1 MTKRLAEGAKG
12 LYLLWGRA
20 SWGRS
25 TCPELPLGP
34 NRGGSRPLPP
44 APGPASLP
52 AIRIQAFSRSS
63 QLCKFSV
70 SSWWETSC
78 ISLARAQQPESRALG
93 VSRISLWSGW
103 HEPTSSAFCVSS
115 YRLYL
120 ASAHPSGPAQVL
132 PASKAFS
139 DATALRASSF
149 SAASE
154 PTWFPAVVSST
165 LALCSMAL
173 LPKHPIWLPVRRTS
187 GDAPR
192 GHLEKSERCH
202 GSSYFLG
209 PLQCT
214 QPEG

>member
-20 SWGRS
+20 SSGRS

-34 NRGGSRPLPP
+34 NRGGSRPLPRP
-44 APGPASLP
+44 LALPVCLPSESRPFHGALSYASSLFPVGGRPLALAWPGPSNL
-52 AIRIQAFSRSS
+52 Q
-63 QLCKFSV
+63 
-70 SSWWETSC
+70 
-78 ISLARAQQPESRALG
+78 SRALG

-154 PTWFPAVVSST
+154 PTWFPAAVSST